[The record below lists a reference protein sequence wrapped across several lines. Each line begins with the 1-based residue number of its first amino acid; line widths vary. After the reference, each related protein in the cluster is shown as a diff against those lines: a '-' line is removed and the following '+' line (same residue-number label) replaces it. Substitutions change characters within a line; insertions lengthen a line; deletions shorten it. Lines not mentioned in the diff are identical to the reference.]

1 MTGKAR
7 AEGNDAAAQGHDA
20 AAQARDSTTL
30 EVAVRAG
37 LLGYGLVHLL
47 IGWTALQLAWTGGG
61 SGSADQ
67 TGALRQLVDQPL
79 GRGLLW
85 AVAVGLVALAV
96 WQAIEAVIGHTRE
109 DGAKRVAKRVGSAGR
124 VVIYGVLAVSA
135 ANVARGESS
144 GGGNNEESTSG
155 RVMNMTGGQL
165 IVGAVGLGV
174 IAVGV
179 YLVFKGVTTRFEKD
193 LSAQATSGR
202 SGSTVQRLGQVGYAA
217 KGVSLALVGG
227 LFTYAAATHDPQKA
241 GGLDDALATLLEQP
255 YGKYLLTLVAL
266 GLVSFGLFCFA
277 WARWP
282 DTTT

>member
-1 MTGKAR
+1 MVGQGTAPGR
-7 AEGNDAAAQGHDA
+7 EAAD
-20 AAQARDSTTL
+20 QARNSTTL

-47 IGWTALQLAWTGGG
+47 IGWTALQLAWSGGG
-61 SGSADQ
+61 QGSADQ
-67 TGALRQLVDQPL
+67 TGALKQLVDQPL

-85 AVAVGLVALAV
+85 AVGAGLVALAV

-109 DGAKRVAKRVGSAGR
+109 DGAKRAAKRVGSAGR

-135 ANVARGESS
+135 FNVARGESS
-144 GGGNNEESTSG
+144 GGGNNEESTSAK
-155 RVMNMTGGQL
+155 VMNMTGGQL
-165 IVGAVGLGV
+165 IVAAVGLGV
-174 IAVGV
+174 IAVGG

-193 LSAQATSGR
+193 LSAGAM
-202 SGSTVQRLGQVGYAA
+202 SGSTGDAVRRAGQVGYAA
-217 KGVSLALVGG
+217 KGVSLAIVGG
-227 LFTYAAATHDPQKA
+227 LFAYAAATHDAQEA

-266 GLVSFGLFCFA
+266 GIISFGLYCFA

-282 DTTT
+282 DTTS